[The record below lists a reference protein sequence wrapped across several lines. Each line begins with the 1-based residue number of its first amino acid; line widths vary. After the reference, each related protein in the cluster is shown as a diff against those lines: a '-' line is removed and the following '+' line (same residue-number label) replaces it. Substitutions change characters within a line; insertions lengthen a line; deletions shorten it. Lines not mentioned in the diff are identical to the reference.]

1 MKGSIATHVLY
12 VPPFP
17 IPVTAALAAIGPP
30 PPSLPPARRGY
41 AAVAVADSTFVRRR
55 RRRQH
60 RSLRSGVAILV
71 GPRRGRGRGRS
82 LEMLPVARCA
92 ALPLS
97 LPPHDPSFLPSFLPS
112 FRRRRASAVGPRPSV
127 VRRAAPLCGI
137 LPG

>member
-97 LPPHDPSFLPSFLPS
+97 SLPTTLPSSLHFLLL
-112 FRRRRASAVGPRPSV
+112 SAD
-127 VRRAAPLCGI
+127 AAPPRSALARRS
-137 LPG
+137 